1 MSNDPGL
8 KDFEEIYAG
17 DTLIA
22 MIIRSSFRL
31 DATRFFSPNDFSQ
44 QLGFLSHPMGA
55 AIPAH
60 RHRRVQRSVVLTQ
73 EVLVVRRGR
82 VRANL
87 FDMESR
93 FLCSR
98 ELEAGDIIFL
108 CQGGHGFDALEDLE
122 MIEVKQGPYSG
133 RASDKV
139 LLDEVDDDPSV

>member
-1 MSNDPGL
+1 
-8 KDFEEIYAG
+8 
-17 DTLIA
+17 
-22 MIIRSSFRL
+22 
-31 DATRFFSPNDFSQ
+31 
-44 QLGFLSHPMGA
+44 
-55 AIPAH
+55 
-60 RHRRVQRSVVLTQ
+60 
-73 EVLVVRRGR
+73 
-82 VRANL
+82 
-87 FDMESR
+87 MESR